1 VSGREGV
8 GGEERSRGGREMGSV
23 RCGVCVVECWGEER
37 LCCGRRGG
45 GDDGGGEEEQKK

>member
-23 RCGVCVVECWGEER
+23 RCGV
-37 LCCGRRGG
+37 L
-45 GDDGGGEEEQKK
+45 GGGEAVLREEGWW